1 MLATTV
7 AQVGT
12 VFLRSGLRILLTH
25 RVDGAAVDAKL
36 FARPCGELVQVK
48 STEPLVPKA
57 KSILLAVVA
66 VVKDKVHS
74 PSLLVQQSEIG
85 LDSTPVDQK
94 HTVNINSTMG
104 LQQFP
109 RRVALALYLPGLKAE
124 VSREIR

>member
-1 MLATTV
+1 
-7 AQVGT
+7 
-12 VFLRSGLRILLTH
+12 
-25 RVDGAAVDAKL
+25 
-36 FARPCGELVQVK
+36 
-48 STEPLVPKA
+48 VPKA